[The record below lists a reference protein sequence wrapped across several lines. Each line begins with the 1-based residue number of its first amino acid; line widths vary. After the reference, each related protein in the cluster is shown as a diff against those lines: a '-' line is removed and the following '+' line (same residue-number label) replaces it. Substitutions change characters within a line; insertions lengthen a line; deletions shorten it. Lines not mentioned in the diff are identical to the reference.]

1 MNRTLSLLASVL
13 MLLPLFS
20 CTKENQTTIE
30 KTWVASVKENPGIE
44 LGKIPAEYVV
54 IDFSEA
60 GKLKLGIVLTAAMA
74 DSFNAMADSFN
85 KEAGQ
90 QTIAKENDVVIIK
103 AFDVTISPSGKS
115 SGTITLTK
123 EEGSLTCNYSKMTK
137 TYVEVSFQYGE
148 GKDVIAKLHTPKSI
162 GLKLGDYIPTPEGMF

>member
-1 MNRTLSLLASVL
+1 MKKSLSLLASVL

-30 KTWVASVKENPGIE
+30 KTWVVSVKENPGIQ
-44 LGKIPAEYVV
+44 LGKIPAEYAV
-54 IDFSEA
+54 IDLSEA
-60 GKLKLGIVLTAAMA
+60 GKLKLGIVLTAE
-74 DSFNAMADSFN
+74 MADSFN

-115 SGTITLTK
+115 SGTLSYTEDGESQTV
-123 EEGSLTCNYSKMTK
+123 NYSKMTR
-137 TYVEVSFQYGE
+137 TYVELSIQTEDG
-148 GKDVIAKLHTPKSI
+148 VINGKLHTPKSI
-162 GLKLGDYIPTPEGMF
+162 GLSLGGFIEFPEEF

>member
-1 MNRTLSLLASVL
+1 MKRTLSLLASVL

-30 KTWVASVKENPGIE
+30 KTWVVSVKENPGIQ
-44 LGKIPAEYVV
+44 LGKIPAEYAV
-54 IDFSEA
+54 IDLSEA
-60 GKLKLGIVLTAAMA
+60 VKLKLGIVLTAE
-74 DSFNAMADSFN
+74 MADSFN

-115 SGTITLTK
+115 SGTLSYTEDGESQTV
-123 EEGSLTCNYSKMTK
+123 NYSKMTR
-137 TYVEVSFQYGE
+137 TYVELSFQSPEDG
-148 GKDVIAKLHTPKSI
+148 VINGKLHTPKSI
-162 GLKLGDYIPTPEGMF
+162 GLRLGGFIEFPIEF

>member
-1 MNRTLSLLASVL
+1 MKKSLSLLASVL

-30 KTWVASVKENPGIE
+30 KTWVVSVKENPGIQ
-44 LGKIPAEYVV
+44 LGKIPAEYAV
-54 IDFSEA
+54 IDLSEA
-60 GKLKLGIVLTAAMA
+60 GKLKLGIVLTAE
-74 DSFNAMADSFN
+74 MADSFN

-115 SGTITLTK
+115 SGTLS
-123 EEGSLTCNYSKMTK
+123 ENVRPS
-137 TYVEVSFQYGE
+137 TYRIV
-148 GKDVIAKLHTPKSI
+148 
-162 GLKLGDYIPTPEGMF
+162 

>member
-1 MNRTLSLLASVL
+1 MKRTLSLLASVL

-60 GKLKLGIVLTAAMA
+60 GKLKLGIVLTAE
-74 DSFNAMADSFN
+74 MADSFN

-115 SGTITLTK
+115 SGTLSYTEDGESQTV
-123 EEGSLTCNYSKMTK
+123 NYSKMTR
-137 TYVEVSFQYGE
+137 TYVELSFQSPEDG
-148 GKDVIAKLHTPKSI
+148 VINGKLHTPKSI
-162 GLKLGDYIPTPEGMF
+162 GLRLGGFIEFPIEF

>member
-1 MNRTLSLLASVL
+1 MKKSLSLLASVL

-30 KTWVASVKENPGIE
+30 KTWVVSVKENPGIQ
-44 LGKIPAEYVV
+44 LGKIPAEYAV
-54 IDFSEA
+54 IDLSEA
-60 GKLKLGIVLTAAMA
+60 GKLKLGIVLTAE
-74 DSFNAMADSFN
+74 MADSFN

-115 SGTITLTK
+115 SGTLSYTEDGESQTV
-123 EEGSLTCNYSKMTK
+123 NYSKMTR
-137 TYVEVSFQYGE
+137 TYVELSFQSPEDG
-148 GKDVIAKLHTPKSI
+148 VINGKLHTPKSI
-162 GLKLGDYIPTPEGMF
+162 GLRLGGFIEFPIEF

>member
-1 MNRTLSLLASVL
+1 MKRTLSLLASVL

-30 KTWVASVKENPGIE
+30 KTWVVSVKENPGIQ
-44 LGKIPAEYVV
+44 LGKIPAEYAV
-54 IDFSEA
+54 IDLSEA
-60 GKLKLGIVLTAAMA
+60 GKLKLGIVLTAE
-74 DSFNAMADSFN
+74 MADSFN

-115 SGTITLTK
+115 SGTLSYTEDGESQTV
-123 EEGSLTCNYSKMTK
+123 NYSKMTR
-137 TYVEVSFQYGE
+137 TYVELSFQSPEDG
-148 GKDVIAKLHTPKSI
+148 VINGKLHTPKSI
-162 GLKLGDYIPTPEGMF
+162 GLRLGGFIEFPIEF

>member
-1 MNRTLSLLASVL
+1 MKRTLSLLASVL

-30 KTWVASVKENPGIE
+30 KTWVVSVKENPGIQ
-44 LGKIPAEYVV
+44 LGKIPAEYAV
-54 IDFSEA
+54 IDLSEA
-60 GKLKLGIVLTAAMA
+60 GKLKLGIVLTA
-74 DSFNAMADSFN
+74 DMADSFN

-115 SGTITLTK
+115 SGTLSYTEDGESQTV
-123 EEGSLTCNYSKMTK
+123 NYSKMTR
-137 TYVEVSFQYGE
+137 TYVELSFQTEDG
-148 GKDVIAKLHTPKSI
+148 VINGKLHTPKSI
-162 GLKLGDYIPTPEGMF
+162 GLSLGGFIELFLEEF

>member
-1 MNRTLSLLASVL
+1 MKRTLSLLASVL

-30 KTWVASVKENPGIE
+30 KTWVASVKENPGID
-44 LGKIPAEYVV
+44 LGKMPAEYAV

-60 GKLKLGIVLTAAMA
+60 GKLKLGIVLTAE
-74 DSFNAMADSFN
+74 MADSFN
-85 KEAGQ
+85 KEADQ

-115 SGTITLTK
+115 SGTLSYTEDGEAQTV
-123 EEGSLTCNYSKMTK
+123 NYSKMTR
-137 TYVEVSFQYGE
+137 TYGELSFQSPEDG
-148 GKDVIAKLHTPKSI
+148 VINGKLHTPKSI
-162 GLKLGDYIPTPEGMF
+162 GLRLGGFIELFLEEF

>member
-1 MNRTLSLLASVL
+1 MKRTFSLLASVL

-74 DSFNAMADSFN
+74 DSFN

-115 SGTITLTK
+115 SGTLSYTEDGESQTV
-123 EEGSLTCNYSKMTK
+123 NYSKMTR
-137 TYVEVSFQYGE
+137 TYVELSFQSPE
-148 GKDVIAKLHTPKSI
+148 GGVINGKLHTPKSI
-162 GLKLGDYIPTPEGMF
+162 GLRLGGFIEFPIEF

>member
-1 MNRTLSLLASVL
+1 MKRTLSLLASVL

-20 CTKENQTTIE
+20 CTKENQATIE
-30 KTWVASVKENPGIE
+30 KTWVVSVKENPGIE

-60 GKLKLGIVLTAAMA
+60 GKFKLGIVLTAAMS

-90 QTIAKENDVVIIK
+90 QAIAKENDVVIVM

-115 SGTITLTK
+115 SGTFSYTEDGK
-123 EEGSLTCNYSKMTK
+123 PMT
-137 TYVEVSFQYGE
+137 VN
-148 GKDVIAKLHTPKSI
+148 
-162 GLKLGDYIPTPEGMF
+162 

>member
-1 MNRTLSLLASVL
+1 MKRTLSLLASVL

-30 KTWVASVKENPGIE
+30 KTWVVSVKENPGID
-44 LGKIPAEYVV
+44 LGKMPAEYAV

-60 GKLKLGIVLTAAMA
+60 GKLKLGIVLTAE
-74 DSFNAMADSFN
+74 MADSFN

-90 QTIAKENDVVIIK
+90 QTIAKENDVVIVM

-115 SGTITLTK
+115 SGTFSYTEDGKPMTV
-123 EEGSLTCNYSKMTK
+123 NYSKMTR
-137 TYVEVSFQYGE
+137 TYVELSIQTEDG
-148 GKDVIAKLHTPKSI
+148 VINGKLHTPKSI
-162 GLKLGDYIPTPEGMF
+162 GLRLGGFIELFLEEF

>member
-1 MNRTLSLLASVL
+1 MKTTFSVLASVL
-13 MLLPLFS
+13 RLLPLCS

-44 LGKIPAEYVV
+44 LGTIPAEYVV

-90 QTIAKENDVVIIK
+90 QTIAKENDVVIVR
-103 AFDVTISPSGKS
+103 ALDVTISPSGKS
-115 SGTITLTK
+115 SGTLSFT
-123 EEGSLTCNYSKMTK
+123 EGGESHTVNYSKMTR
-137 TYVEVSFQYGE
+137 TYVELSIQTEDG
-148 GKDVIAKLHTPKSI
+148 VINGKLHTPKSI
-162 GLKLGDYIPTPEGMF
+162 GLRLGGFIEFPIEF

>member
-1 MNRTLSLLASVL
+1 MKRTLSLLASVL

-20 CTKENQTTIE
+20 CTKENQTTVE

-60 GKLKLGIVLTAAMA
+60 GKLKLGIVLTAE
-74 DSFNAMADSFN
+74 MADSFN

-90 QTIAKENDVVIIK
+90 QTIAKENDVVIVRTL
-103 AFDVTISPSGKS
+103 DVTISPSGKS
-115 SGTITLTK
+115 SGTFSYTEDGKPMTV
-123 EEGSLTCNYSKMTK
+123 NYSKMTR
-137 TYVEVSFQYGE
+137 TYVELSIQTEDG
-148 GKDVIAKLHTPKSI
+148 VINGKLHTPKSI
-162 GLKLGDYIPTPEGMF
+162 GLSLGSYIEIPVV

>member
-1 MNRTLSLLASVL
+1 MKRTFSLLASVL

-30 KTWVASVKENPGIE
+30 KTWVVSVKENPGIQ
-44 LGKIPAEYVV
+44 LGKIPAEYAV
-54 IDFSEA
+54 IDLSEA
-60 GKLKLGIVLTAAMA
+60 GKLKLGIVLTAE
-74 DSFNAMADSFN
+74 MADSFN

-115 SGTITLTK
+115 SGTLSYTEDGESQTV
-123 EEGSLTCNYSKMTK
+123 NYSKMTR
-137 TYVEVSFQYGE
+137 TYVELSFQSPEDG
-148 GKDVIAKLHTPKSI
+148 VINGKLHTPKSI
-162 GLKLGDYIPTPEGMF
+162 GLRLGGFIELFLEEF

>member
-1 MNRTLSLLASVL
+1 MKRTLSLLASVL

-30 KTWVASVKENPGIE
+30 KTWVVSVKENPGIE
-44 LGKIPAEYVV
+44 LGKIPAEYAV
-54 IDFSEA
+54 IDLSEA
-60 GKLKLGIVLTAAMA
+60 GKLKLGIVLTA
-74 DSFNAMADSFN
+74 DMADSFN

-115 SGTITLTK
+115 SGTLSYTEDGESQTV
-123 EEGSLTCNYSKMTK
+123 NYSKMTR
-137 TYVEVSFQYGE
+137 TYVELSFQSPEDG
-148 GKDVIAKLHTPKSI
+148 VINGKLHTPKSI
-162 GLKLGDYIPTPEGMF
+162 GLRLGSFIEFPIEF

>member
-1 MNRTLSLLASVL
+1 MKRTLSLLASVL

-115 SGTITLTK
+115 SGTLSYTEDGESQTV
-123 EEGSLTCNYSKMTK
+123 NYSKMTR
-137 TYVEVSFQYGE
+137 TYVELSFQSPEDG
-148 GKDVIAKLHTPKSI
+148 VINGKLHTPKSI
-162 GLKLGDYIPTPEGMF
+162 GLRLGGFIEFPIEF

>member
-1 MNRTLSLLASVL
+1 MKRTLSLLASVL

-30 KTWVASVKENPGIE
+30 KTWVVSVKENPGIQ
-44 LGKIPAEYVV
+44 LGKIPAEYAV
-54 IDFSEA
+54 IDLSEA
-60 GKLKLGIVLTAAMA
+60 GKLKLGIVLTAE
-74 DSFNAMADSFN
+74 MADSFN

-115 SGTITLTK
+115 SGTLSYTEDGESQTV
-123 EEGSLTCNYSKMTK
+123 NYSKMTR
-137 TYVEVSFQYGE
+137 TYVELSFQSPEDG
-148 GKDVIAKLHTPKSI
+148 VINGKLHTPKSI
-162 GLKLGDYIPTPEGMF
+162 GLRLGGFIELFLEEF

>member
-1 MNRTLSLLASVL
+1 MKKSLSLLASVL

-30 KTWVASVKENPGIE
+30 KTWVVSVKENPGIQ
-44 LGKIPAEYVV
+44 LGKIPAEYAV
-54 IDFSEA
+54 IDLSEA
-60 GKLKLGIVLTAAMA
+60 GKLKLGIVLTAE
-74 DSFNAMADSFN
+74 MADSFN

-115 SGTITLTK
+115 SGTLSYTEDGESQTV
-123 EEGSLTCNYSKMTK
+123 NYSKMTR
-137 TYVEVSFQYGE
+137 TYVELSFQSPEDG
-148 GKDVIAKLHTPKSI
+148 VINGKLHTPKSI
-162 GLKLGDYIPTPEGMF
+162 GLRLGGFIELFLEEF